1 MTHLMRRTVP
11 LLSLLCLI
19 GCPSRSSAHGVAIDY
34 QPTRAYAINAAYDT
48 GEPMPNA
55 QVAVFSPDDPA
66 NPWLTGTTD
75 AQGRFVFSP
84 SAPGNWEVQ
93 VRQAGHGEI
102 LVIPVEGDM
111 IGNHRG
117 ETERPAA
124 GAVDRYTPLQ
134 KSLMIGSVIW
144 GFVGTALFFARGNK
158 RL

>member
-1 MTHLMRRTVP
+1 MTHLMRRMP

-19 GCPSRSSAHGVAIDY
+19 GWTSRSSAHGVAIDY
-34 QPTRAYAINAAYDT
+34 QPTPAYAINAAYDT

-75 AQGRFVFSP
+75 AQGQFIFSP

-93 VRQAGHGEI
+93 VRQAGHGDI
-102 LVIPVEGDM
+102 VVIPV
-111 IGNHRG
+111 G
-117 ETERPAA
+117 EDVVSVNRDGAERSVA